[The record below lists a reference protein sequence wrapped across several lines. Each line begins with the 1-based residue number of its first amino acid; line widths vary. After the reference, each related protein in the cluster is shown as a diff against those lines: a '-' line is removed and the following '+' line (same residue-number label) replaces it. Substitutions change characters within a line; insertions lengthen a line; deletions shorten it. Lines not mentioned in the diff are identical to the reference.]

1 MLHAEARA
9 PRSTYRLQLHAGFG
23 FADAEAV
30 LPYLRGLGIGDYYVS
45 PVFEARPGSRH
56 GYDVTRHDRV
66 NPELGGEA
74 GFARFAQALKDNRMG
89 LLLDIVPNHMG
100 VGNDSVWWQD
110 VLENGRASKYA
121 EFFDIDWDPLKADM
135 QGKLLLP
142 ILGNQYGEELESK
155 HIQIAL
161 EDGVARVRYY
171 DHSMPLSPR
180 SLPMIFSEDQMA
192 ELPEVFRDLL
202 RELSHVPP
210 NDTADSGL
218 ATQRRGQLE
227 EIKPRIREALRQPRN
242 EVAIAA
248 ALERVNGTAGDARS
262 FDRLHEVL
270 EAQAYRW
277 RSGAYRGRRSTTG
290 DSSM

>member
-1 MLHAEARA
+1 M
-9 PRSTYRLQLHAGFG
+9 
-23 FADAEAV
+23 
-30 LPYLRGLGIGDYYVS
+30 
-45 PVFEARPGSRH
+45 
-56 GYDVTRHDRV
+56 TRHDRV

-161 EDGVARVRYY
+161 EDGVQGSGITITRCRFLRA
-171 DHSMPLSPR
+171 L
-180 SLPMIFSEDQMA
+180 
-192 ELPEVFRDLL
+192 FR
-202 RELSHVPP
+202 
-210 NDTADSGL
+210 
-218 ATQRRGQLE
+218 
-227 EIKPRIREALRQPRN
+227 
-242 EVAIAA
+242 
-248 ALERVNGTAGDARS
+248 
-262 FDRLHEVL
+262 
-270 EAQAYRW
+270 
-277 RSGAYRGRRSTTG
+277 
-290 DSSM
+290 